1 MADPA
6 VRICLW
12 AARAPVSPAAVALE
26 AARQAA
32 EAAGR
37 PLLALCAA
45 DPGGSAWRGR
55 AWGMLL
61 NAGGEAA
68 MARLGQ
74 CDVICAQEAAIREV
88 TGLEGAEGAG
98 WLWGLSGE
106 WAVAGTPAV
115 LLPPS
120 LLEERIAAI
129 RALAAACDHRLQPRE
144 ARKIGQAIRRAQ
156 EVPWS
161 DDPGWLWQAAGPLT
175 DIARWLCGPRAEPGE
190 PGAITAARALLLQP
204 PDSRERQQ
212 DGWCAAQVAALEELV
227 EAVAREVAGALPEDP
242 AERARLAGD
251 GIARFRRRPP
261 PMSRWW
267 QRSGCGPDAYEGP
280 DGEAVRE
287 PDAPGFDC
295 GMGHVPAR
303 AARFLE
309 FLAGGEAG

>member
-6 VRICLW
+6 VRICLV
-12 AARAPVSPAAVALE
+12 AARAPVSPAAVALD

-45 DPGGSAWRGR
+45 GWARGR

-61 NAGGEAA
+61 NTGREAA
-68 MARLGQ
+68 MARFGQ
-74 CDVICAQEAAIREV
+74 CDVICAEEAAIREV
-88 TGLEGAEGAG
+88 IGLEAGQAEG

-120 LLEERIAAI
+120 LLEERIAAL
-129 RALAAACDHRLQPRE
+129 RSLAAARDHRLQPRDV
-144 ARKIGQAIRRAQ
+144 RKIDQAIRRAR

-175 DIARWLCGPRAEPGE
+175 DIARWLCHLPGDPEAEAA
-190 PGAITAARALLLQP
+190 GAAARALLLQP
-204 PDSRERQQ
+204 TDRREAQQ
-212 DGWCAAQVAALEELV
+212 DAWCAAQVAALEDLV

-242 AERARLAGD
+242 AERARLAGI
-251 GIARFRRRPP
+251 GIARCRRQPP
-261 PMSRWW
+261 PMSRWGR
-267 QRSGCGPDAYEGP
+267 RSGCGPDGYEGP
-280 DGEAVRE
+280 DGQVVQE

-309 FLAGGEAG
+309 YYVG